1 MAETLIYDLPY
12 PVLSDPVDIVGDIQ
26 SLAERIEVVI
36 TEFAAEANVTIEVT
50 NASGVSIAKGDP
62 VYVSGFNST
71 SGKPEVT
78 KLTNT
83 MNYPMLGL
91 AKSTFATATDG
102 VIVISG
108 IFTNVATS
116 SYSVGNIL
124 YTGTSGGL
132 TATQPATGGTAVGV
146 VAKSHATTG
155 VIIVGKPTGNGT
167 WAALKAGLA

>member
-1 MAETLIYDLPY
+1 MAETDIYDFPY
-12 PVLSDPVDIVGDIQ
+12 PVLSDPVDIVGDIK
-26 SLAERIEVVI
+26 SLAERMEAVLFA
-36 TEFAAEANVTIEVT
+36 TESNVTIEVT
-50 NASGVSIAKGDP
+50 NVSGVSIAIGDP
-62 VYVSGFNST
+62 VYVSGFNSD

-83 MNYPMLGL
+83 MNYPLLGL
-91 AKSTFATATDG
+91 AKSEIATTTDG
-102 VIVISG
+102 VVVISG
-108 IFTNVATS
+108 IFSNVATS
-116 SYSVGNIL
+116 SYSFGNIL

-155 VIIVGKPTGNGT
+155 VIIVGKPTGNGS

>member
-1 MAETLIYDLPY
+1 MAETSIYDFPY
-12 PVLSDPVDIVGDIQ
+12 PLASDPVDIVGDIQ
-26 SLAERIEVVI
+26 SLAERMESVL
-36 TEFAAEANVTIEVT
+36 FAAESNISIEVT
-50 NASGVSIAKGDP
+50 NSSGASISKGDP
-62 VYVSGFNST
+62 VYLTGYGT
-71 SGKPEVT
+71 KPQVT

-83 MNYPMLGL
+83 MNYPVLGL
-91 AKSTFATATDG
+91 AKSSIGNATDG
-102 VIVISG
+102 VVIISG
-108 IFTNVATS
+108 IFSNVATS

>member
-1 MAETLIYDLPY
+1 MAETSIYDFPY
-12 PVLSDPVDIVGDIQ
+12 PLPSDPVDIVGDIQ
-26 SLAERIEVVI
+26 SLAERMEAVLFG
-36 TEFAAEANVTIEVT
+36 TESNITIEVT
-50 NASGVSIAKGDP
+50 NSSGASIAKGDP
-62 VYVSGFNST
+62 VYLTGYGT
-71 SGKPEVT
+71 KPQVT

-91 AKSTFATATDG
+91 AKDVIATTTDG

-108 IFTNVATS
+108 IFSNINTS

-146 VAKSHATTG
+146 VAKVHATTG

>member
-36 TEFAAEANVTIEVT
+36 TEFAAESNLTIEVT
-50 NASGVSIAKGDP
+50 NSSGVSIAKGDP
-62 VYVSGFNST
+62 VYISG
-71 SGKPEVT
+71 SGTKPQVT

-91 AKSTFATATDG
+91 AKDAFATATDG
-102 VIVISG
+102 VVVISG
-108 IFTNVATS
+108 IFSNVATS

-167 WAALKAGLA
+167 WGALKAGLA

>member
-1 MAETLIYDLPY
+1 MAETSIYDFPY
-12 PVLSDPVDIVGDIQ
+12 PVASDPVDIVGDIQ
-26 SLAERIEVVI
+26 SLAERMEAVLFA
-36 TEFAAEANVTIEVT
+36 TESNITIEVT
-50 NASGVSIAKGDP
+50 NSSGASIAKGDP
-62 VYVSGFNST
+62 VYISG
-71 SGKPEVT
+71 SGTKPQVT

-91 AKSTFATATDG
+91 AKDAFATATDG
-102 VIVISG
+102 VVVISG
-108 IFTNVATS
+108 VFSNVNTS
-116 SYSVGNIL
+116 SYTAGNIL

-132 TATQPATGGTAVGV
+132 TATQPTTGGTAVGV

>member
-1 MAETLIYDLPY
+1 MAETSIYDFPY
-12 PVLSDPVDIVGDIQ
+12 PLPSDPVDIVGDIQ
-26 SLAERIEVVI
+26 SLAERMEAVLFG
-36 TEFAAEANVTIEVT
+36 TESNITIEVT
-50 NASGVSIAKGDP
+50 NSSGASIAKGDP
-62 VYVSGFNST
+62 VYLTGYGT
-71 SGKPEVT
+71 KPQVT

-91 AKSTFATATDG
+91 AKDVIATTTDG

-108 IFTNVATS
+108 IFSNINTS

-146 VAKSHATTG
+146 VAKVHATTG

-167 WAALKAGLA
+167 WAALKAGLS

>member
-1 MAETLIYDLPY
+1 MAETLIYDFPY
-12 PVLSDPVDIVGDIQ
+12 PLASDPVDIVGDIQ
-26 SLAERIEVVI
+26 SLAERMEAVLFA
-36 TEFAAEANVTIEVT
+36 TESNITIEVT
-50 NASGVSIAKGDP
+50 NSSGASIAKGDP
-62 VYVSGFNST
+62 VYISG
-71 SGKPEVT
+71 SGTKPQVT

-91 AKSTFATATDG
+91 AKDAFATATDG
-102 VIVISG
+102 VVVVSG
-108 IFTNVATS
+108 IFSNVNTS
-116 SYSVGNIL
+116 SYTAGNIL

-155 VIIVGKPTGNGT
+155 VIIVGKPTGNGS

>member
-1 MAETLIYDLPY
+1 MAETSIYDFPY
-12 PVLSDPVDIVGDIQ
+12 PLATDPVDIVGDIQ
-26 SLAERIEVVI
+26 SLAERMESVL
-36 TEFAAEANVTIEVT
+36 FAAESNISIEVT
-50 NASGVSIAKGDP
+50 NSSGASISKGDP
-62 VYVSGFNST
+62 VYLTGYGT
-71 SGKPEVT
+71 KPQVT

-83 MNYPMLGL
+83 MNYPVLGL
-91 AKSTFATATDG
+91 AKSAIGNATDG
-102 VIVISG
+102 VVIISG
-108 IFTNVATS
+108 IFSNVATS

-132 TATQPATGGTAVGV
+132 TATQPTTGGTAVGV